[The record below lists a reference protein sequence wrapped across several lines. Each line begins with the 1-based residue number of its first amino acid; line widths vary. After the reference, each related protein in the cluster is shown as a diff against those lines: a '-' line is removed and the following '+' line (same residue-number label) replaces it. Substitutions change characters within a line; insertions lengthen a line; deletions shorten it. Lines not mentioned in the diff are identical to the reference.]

1 MFSCF
6 SSVVLLENTLS
17 LQTELNLLKLD
28 FLMCFILLSA
38 LYLLHLVPY
47 NLSNLIA
54 SINQVTQTNNYSKL
68 MLWIRNYLRIWST
81 YCIGLTE

>member
-6 SSVVLLENTLS
+6 SSVVLLENTVS

-47 NLSNLIA
+47 NLSN
-54 SINQVTQTNNYSKL
+54 
-68 MLWIRNYLRIWST
+68 
-81 YCIGLTE
+81 